1 MKLQNLTIIFIIII
15 LPIVLVLSTYIGY
28 EIKTINK
35 QNMYNTGINTA
46 THDAIFAY
54 EINTKNDSYSNNAEN
69 KRSNVKASIKTLE
82 NSLSNSCKLGLYN
95 NSEIEEYIPAIVFG
109 MYDGFYMYAPSE
121 IAKENDPNEYEYKH
135 NLRSYVYYSEQIT
148 GPNCDIVIRYT
159 LDSYVAV
166 TGTINGEY
174 VTKAGYLTDLSKC
187 NNNTYNCDTP
197 SNPSDT
203 IKEATLFDNFEYNGG
218 KIEDETITY
227 TTLDKE
233 NQTFNNQVTVDL
245 AKQYFKESIAFSKWF
260 NECVLENLPSGEAK
274 TALSIGN
281 YNDPENPNSN
291 FVKHKNGII
300 KNKIEKTLNSS
311 ITAYSKKTG
320 NGYKLPKFDEEEWER
335 VYNNISVITLVQ
347 GMNLGFK
354 NYNNYCILNSTNSS
368 EFVNP
373 NLLYFTDGTTYH
385 DIRCEKVK
393 NKKTTGYRL
402 GSFEKIK
409 YEITDDQNKVIDTN
423 YYYQH
428 NELACYDCISGK
440 ENENENLSKNIY
452 DYINRDATPEQKS
465 SYYTSLARE
474 RYSTAKLLSSAND
487 LDVQYMT
494 VTYEYKQFSNGKVIK
509 RQESKK
515 VKKGTKLD
523 NLPSVPEGLVIDSGY
538 TAANGWKIEGS
549 KYGDVVKEGYIVTS
563 DVTFVPN
570 FIKDEYSIIYNDGTR
585 NLQTYYCEKDGN
597 VEILTAETVGLKTG
611 NGKVFVGWQI
621 QGTDT
626 ILNANT
632 SYTLRKNTVL
642 VAVIKY
648 KCVVTYKWTDQNGK
662 LHKEQ
667 EDADKDSTLMSVKNK
682 PDNIR
687 ITSGGE
693 FVGWKIEGTNTK
705 VEAGYLV
712 TSDITLVPIIENN
725 KYQVTYKWQTDKKGT
740 TETKIEEVDKNNNK
754 LETIKGIPNN
764 LYMEDYCEFDGW
776 QIEGTNTKVEAGY
789 QITSDI
795 TLEPIIKRSKCKV
808 TYKWTK
814 DNNGTVDEET
824 KDVDK
829 GSKLGVIKES
839 PSNIYI
845 EENYEFAGWKIQGT
859 DTKIESNYT
868 VLSDIVLEPIINRS
882 KCKVTYRWPKD
893 SKGTMDEETKEV
905 DKGSTLG
912 KLKDKPS
919 NMYLDTKYK
928 FIGWINGAT
937 GNEVTKDDIIDSD
950 IILVAKTEK
959 VKCKITYKWQID
971 NNGNKKEETQE
982 IEIEGAIGTV
992 KEKPDDLYLDENYE
1006 FIGWKIE
1013 GTETEI
1019 KPGYIVKSN
1028 ITLVPIAKRI
1038 ECDITY
1044 KWPIDNS
1051 GTIDTET
1058 IKIKKGEQIKKLKE
1072 NPDNIYLEEYYEFVG
1087 WKIEGTEEEITTEY
1101 IVNENIVL
1109 VPMTKKN
1116 NCKITYKWKD
1126 KNGSEQEEVE
1136 EVVRDS
1142 KLESLKDI
1150 SDDIYKE
1157 GKYQV
1162 FKFVGWKNEET
1173 EDTVKEGDII
1183 KGDITLIPRIE
1194 LDEYVLVLYN
1204 NYTPDE
1210 DENDPDNIFWA
1221 YKYYSEDGDTSEDI
1235 YYDLLPEPADD
1246 ARENY
1251 FFCGWYMDKQ
1261 GKKSIQSEMGLGDE
1275 EIITIDSVIEHL
1287 EQNSSENYIFK
1298 LYAKWEAYAT
1308 IVYCIDGQQVDE
1320 AEKVKLGEEYLPK
1333 NILENRE
1340 GYADK
1345 ILLGYTYDNEKRV
1358 NVGKSMKISRV
1369 GEIKLNAIYVGK
1381 VNITC
1386 YNNYDLEDD
1395 TIFWQYKYDTSNEE
1409 TSTKLNFTTTKL
1421 PIPAIDERE
1430 EYIFY
1435 GWYDNKECQGEPIC
1449 NDNEEK
1455 YLIDIIPKKENYIE
1469 EINIELYAKWGEY
1482 ATITYCI
1489 DGNPVEDIKK
1499 ENVKIGTNYTPK
1511 DIISGRNGY
1520 KNKILLGYKYD
1531 GGKVKYGDS
1540 IFIDK
1545 KQEILLDAIYLENSI
1560 SIEAA
1565 LEDSNAGT
1573 MNYVNGNYYTNT
1585 KSSPIYV
1592 TVKATTV
1599 EGEPKLTSS
1608 VEKGS
1613 NEYEVVYDRENEKK
1627 YKISYKYEGRNKV
1640 KAKME
1645 ISKDGLSRILKRETF
1660 IIIDRTPPKITN
1672 FKIYESNVYIN
1683 VTDNNEYK
1691 TPKLQLDFLWTMS
1704 NSNATINGITYAW
1717 RGYLWTAEDKSHGKV
1732 IVTDYAGNIT
1742 EKTYYY

>member
-1 MKLQNLTIIFIIII
+1 MKLHNLTIIFIIII

-135 NLRSYVYYSEQIT
+135 NLRSYVYYSEQLT
-148 GPNCDIVIRYT
+148 GAKCDIVIRYT

-166 TGTINGEY
+166 TGTIRGKY

-197 SNPSDT
+197 NNASDT
-203 IKEATLFDNFEYNGG
+203 IKEATLYNNFKYNENEI
-218 KIEDETITY
+218 KDETITY

-233 NQTFNNQVTVDL
+233 NQPFNNQVTVDL

-260 NECVLENLPSGEAK
+260 NKYVLENLSSGEAK
-274 TALSIGN
+274 TALSIGKN
-281 YNDPENPNSN
+281 NDPENPNSN

-393 NKKTTGYRL
+393 NKETTGYRL

-409 YEITDDQNKVIDTN
+409 YEITDAQNKVIDSN

-440 ENENENLSKNIY
+440 ENLSSEKNIY
-452 DYINRDATPEQKS
+452 DYINDDSTSSNQKS

-487 LDVQYMT
+487 IDVQYKT
-494 VTYEYKQFSNGKVIK
+494 VTYEY
-509 RQESKK
+509 ESPSGIVRKGEQ
-515 VKKGTKLD
+515 VKKGTSIKIQKTPNNDDVVKPL
-523 NLPSVPEGLVIDSGY
+523 GY
-538 TAANGWKIEGS
+538 IVNGWKVKGS
-549 KYGDVVKEGYIVTS
+549 KDGDALQEGANYIVTS
-563 DVTFVPN
+563 NVTFVPN
-570 FIKDEYSIIYNDGTR
+570 ITKGRYSITYNDGAK
-585 NLQTYYCEKDGN
+585 NLQTYYCEKDDSTE
-597 VEILTAETVGLKTG
+597 VLTAETVGLKTG

-632 SYTLRKNTVL
+632 SYTPSKDTVL

-667 EDADKDSTLMSVKNK
+667 EDADKDSTLMSVKSK

-754 LETIKGIPNN
+754 LETIKSIPNN

-905 DKGSTLG
+905 DKGGTLG

-1058 IKIKKGEQIKKLKE
+1058 IKIKKGEQIKKLKGK
-1072 NPDNIYLEEYYEFVG
+1072 PDNIYLEGNYEFVG

-1251 FFCGWYMDKQ
+1251 SFDGWCRDKVGNDNINDEI
-1261 GKKSIQSEMGLGDE
+1261 GKDE
-1275 EIITIDSVIEHL
+1275 LTVADTIDYLIGDTDDDG
-1287 EQNSSENYIFK
+1287 IIK
-1298 LYAKWEAYAT
+1298 LYAKWEGYAT
-1308 IVYCIDGQQVDE
+1308 IVYCIDGQKLDDVENERVKVDE
-1320 AEKVKLGEEYLPK
+1320 LYYPK
-1333 NILENRE
+1333 DVLKDRE
-1340 GYADK
+1340 GYTDK

-1358 NVGKSMKISRV
+1358 NVGKTMKISRV
-1369 GEIKLNAIYVGK
+1369 GEIKLNAIYANK
-1381 VNITC
+1381 IDITC
-1386 YNNYDLEDD
+1386 YNNYNSTDD
-1395 TIFWQYKYDTSNEE
+1395 TIFWQYKYDPSNEN
-1409 TSTKLNFTTTKL
+1409 TSTKINLSSTQV
-1421 PIPAIDERE
+1421 PIPANDARDG
-1430 EYIFY
+1430 YLFD
-1435 GWYDNKECQGEPIC
+1435 GWYDNKECKGEPIC
-1449 NDNEEK
+1449 KDNERM
-1455 YLIDIIPKKENYIE
+1455 YLIDLIFKQETYDN
-1469 EINIELYAKWGEY
+1469 EINIELYAKWIEC

-1511 DIISGRNGY
+1511 DIISGREGY
-1520 KNKILLGYKYD
+1520 RNQILLGYKYD

-1540 IFIDK
+1540 MLIDTK
-1545 KQEILLDAIYLENSI
+1545 REILLDAIYLENSI
-1560 SIEAA
+1560 SIEAE
-1565 LEDSNAGT
+1565 LEYSNAGT

-1585 KSSPIYV
+1585 NSSPIYV
-1592 TVKATTV
+1592 TVKPTTTG
-1599 EGEPKLTSS
+1599 GEPKLTSS

-1640 KAKME
+1640 KAEME
-1645 ISKDGLSRILKRETF
+1645 ISKDGLSRILKRESY
-1660 IIIDRTPPKITN
+1660 IVVDRTPPKIEYVFTN
-1672 FKIYESNVYIN
+1672 APFVYAHIRDNSDYRTPHAVFDRNTWPMTSISDKVNNKYVNYRAVLWGILDYSGKIYVY
-1683 VTDNNEYK
+1683 DC
-1691 TPKLQLDFLWTMS
+1691 
-1704 NSNATINGITYAW
+1704 
-1717 RGYLWTAEDKSHGKV
+1717 
-1732 IVTDYAGNIT
+1732 AGNYA
-1742 EKTYYY
+1742 EKSY

>member
-166 TGTINGEY
+166 TGTIRGKY

-187 NNNTYNCDTP
+187 NINSYNCDTP

-203 IKEATLFDNFEYNGG
+203 IKEATLYNNFTYNGI
-218 KIEDETITY
+218 KIKDETITY

-233 NQTFNNQVTVDL
+233 NQPFNNQVTVDL
-245 AKQYFKESIAFSKWF
+245 AKQYFKESIAFSEWF
-260 NECVLENLPSGEAK
+260 NEHVLSNLPSGEAK
-274 TALSIGN
+274 TALSIGKEE
-281 YNDPENPNSN
+281 NDPENPNSN

-300 KNKIEKTLNSS
+300 KDKIEKTLNSS

-335 VYNNISVITLVQ
+335 VYSNISVITLVQ

-393 NKKTTGYRL
+393 NKETTGYRL

-409 YEITDDQNKVIDTN
+409 YEITDAQNKVIDSN

-440 ENENENLSKNIY
+440 EKLSSKNIY
-452 DYINRDATPEQKS
+452 DYINDDSTSSNQKS

-487 LDVQYMT
+487 IDVQYKT
-494 VTYEYKQFSNGKVIK
+494 VTYEY
-509 RQESKK
+509 ESPSGIVRKGEQ
-515 VKKGTKLD
+515 VKKGTSIKIQKTPNNDDVVKPL
-523 NLPSVPEGLVIDSGY
+523 GY
-538 TAANGWKIEGS
+538 IVNGWKVKSS
-549 KYGDVVKEGYIVTS
+549 KYGDALQEGANYIVTS
-563 DVTFVPN
+563 NVTFVPN
-570 FIKDEYSIIYNDGTR
+570 ITKGRYSITYNDGAK
-585 NLQTYYCEKDGN
+585 NLRTYYCEKDDSTE
-597 VEILTAETVGLKTG
+597 VLTAETVGLKTG

-632 SYTLRKNTVL
+632 SYTPSKDTVL

-667 EDADKDSTLMSVKNK
+667 EDADKDSTLMSVKSK

-693 FVGWKIEGTNTK
+693 FVGWKIEGTNKK

-905 DKGSTLG
+905 DKGGTLG

-937 GNEVTKDDIIDSD
+937 GKEATKDDIIDSD

-959 VKCKITYKWQID
+959 VKCKITYNWQID

-1006 FIGWKIE
+1006 FIGWQIE
-1013 GTETEI
+1013 GTKTEI

-1072 NPDNIYLEEYYEFVG
+1072 KPDNIYLEEYYEFVG
-1087 WKIEGTEEEITTEY
+1087 WSLEGTEEKITTEY

-1126 KNGSEQEEVE
+1126 KNGAEQEEVE

-1221 YKYYSEDGDTSEDI
+1221 YKYNPDEFTEYEENT
-1235 YYDLLPEPADD
+1235 LLPEPADD

-1251 FFCGWYMDKQ
+1251 SFDGWCIDKVGNENISDEI
-1261 GKKSIQSEMGLGDE
+1261 GKDE
-1275 EIITIDSVIEHL
+1275 LTVANTIDYLIGDTDDDG
-1287 EQNSSENYIFK
+1287 IIK
-1298 LYAKWEAYAT
+1298 LYAKWEGYAT
-1308 IVYCIDGQQVDE
+1308 IVYCIDDQPVDDIE
-1320 AEKVKLGEEYLPK
+1320 KEKVKLGERYIPK
-1333 NILENRE
+1333 NIFNNKDD
-1340 GYADK
+1340 YKNK
-1345 ILLGYTYDNEKRV
+1345 ILIGYTYDNKTV
-1358 NVGKSMKISRV
+1358 YCGDDMKITRV
-1369 GEIKLNAIYVGK
+1369 GEIKLNALYYAGK
-1381 VNITC
+1381 FTVTC
-1386 YNNYDLEDD
+1386 YNNYNLDD
-1395 TIFWQYKYDTSNEE
+1395 ESIFWEYTYDPNDENS
-1409 TSTKLNFTTTKL
+1409 LNNANKTKL
-1421 PIPAIDERE
+1421 PTPSINERE
-1430 EYIFY
+1430 GYLFR
-1435 GWYDNKECQGEPIC
+1435 GWYKDRQCEGQNYYGYITRLIPI
-1449 NDNEEK
+1449 EEIK
-1455 YLIDIIPKKENYIE
+1455 NE
-1469 EINIELYAKWGEY
+1469 EINIKLYAKWDEC
-1482 ATITYCI
+1482 AVITYCI
-1489 DGNPVEDIKK
+1489 DGKPVEDIAK
-1499 ENVKIGTNYTPK
+1499 ENIEVGNYYRPK
-1511 DIISGRNGY
+1511 DIISGREGY
-1520 KNKILLGYKYD
+1520 RNQILLGYKYD

-1560 SIEAA
+1560 SIEVE
-1565 LEDSNAGT
+1565 LKSPNAGT
-1573 MNYVNGNYYTNT
+1573 MNYITENYYTNT
-1585 KSSPIYV
+1585 NSSPIYV
-1592 TVKATTV
+1592 TVKPTTT
-1599 EGEPKLTSS
+1599 EGEPELTSS
-1608 VEKGS
+1608 VEKGD
-1613 NEYEVVYDRENEKK
+1613 NEYEILYYNENEQK
-1627 YKISYKYEGRNKV
+1627 YEISYKKEGKNKV
-1640 KAKME
+1640 KAEMT
-1645 ISKDGLSRILKRETF
+1645 ISKDGLSKILKRESY
-1660 IIIDRTPPKITN
+1660 IVVDRTPPV
-1672 FKIYESNVYIN
+1672 IYSANYSYYWFRFTTVVYYTEEN
-1683 VTDNNEYK
+1683 LYDV
-1691 TPKLQLDFLWTMS
+1691 LLG
-1704 NSNATINGITYAW
+1704 ATQYSCYYSTGD
-1717 RGYLWTAEDKSHGKV
+1717 GYLRATAATMKDASEGYVTLIDK
-1732 IVTDYAGNIT
+1732 AGNRT
-1742 EKTYYY
+1742 SYYMH